1 MAESIEKQDDYELPL
16 EEVANNLADPLMHAH
31 HHEMCLKDRER
42 FDDDLEQL
50 RDADLE
56 LLKRIEELER
66 TVNTLAPMLSVG
78 QGAVP
83 DVESEAGF

>member
-1 MAESIEKQDDYELPL
+1 
-16 EEVANNLADPLMHAH
+16 
-31 HHEMCLKDRER
+31 MCLKDRER

-66 TVNTLAPMLSVG
+66 TVNTLAPMLAWAKR
-78 QGAVP
+78 AVP